1 MTETD
6 PPDRPASGSP
16 ASEALDRLRRADP
29 VIGRLIDEHPGFD
42 PRAWL
47 AQLPPMDAFGVL
59 VFQVAGQQLSVAST
73 RAILLRLEERFGGQ
87 LPSPRELL
95 AADPADLRRA
105 GFSARKVETLRELAR
120 RFDDGRLSAAAL
132 TQMSD
137 DQVEAELTRVPG
149 IGRWTADGFLLVA
162 LQRPDVMLSGDLALR
177 RAIRRAYEL
186 DHVPS
191 EDEVREIAE
200 RWRPYRSVAV
210 GYLFASEYEPPQ
222 A

>member
-1 MTETD
+1 VTRTGSR
-6 PPDRPASGSP
+6 DRPPGGTRD
-16 ASEALDRLRRADP
+16 SEALDRLRRADP
-29 VIGRLIDEHPGFD
+29 VIGRLIDQHPGFD

-59 VFQVAGQQLSVAST
+59 IFQVAGQQLSVAST
-73 RAILLRLEERFGGQ
+73 RAILERLQERFGGR
-87 LPSPRELL
+87 LPSPQELL
-95 AADPADLRRA
+95 AADPAELRKV

-137 DQVEAELTRVPG
+137 DEVEAELTSVRG
-149 IGRWTADGFLLVA
+149 IGRWTVDGFLLVA

-177 RAIRRAYEL
+177 RAIRRAYQL
-186 DHVPS
+186 DHLPS
-191 EDEVREIAE
+191 EGEVLEIAE
-200 RWRPYRSVAV
+200 RWRPYRSLAV
-210 GYLFASEYEPPQ
+210 SYLFASEYEPRQ

>member
-1 MTETD
+1 VTQTGS
-6 PPDRPASGSP
+6 PDRAPGGARD
-16 ASEALDRLRRADP
+16 AEALDRLRRADP

-42 PRAWL
+42 PQAWL

-59 VFQVAGQQLSVAST
+59 IFQVAGQQLSVAST
-73 RAILLRLEERFGGQ
+73 RAILERLQERFGGR

-120 RFDDGRLSAAAL
+120 RFEDGRLSAAAL
-132 TQMSD
+132 TRMSD
-137 DQVEAELTRVPG
+137 DEVEAELTSVRG
-149 IGRWTADGFLLVA
+149 IGRWTVDGFLLVA

-177 RAIRRAYEL
+177 RAIRRAYQL
-186 DHVPS
+186 DHLPS
-191 EDEVREIAE
+191 EGEVLEIAE
-200 RWRPYRSVAV
+200 RWRPYRSLAV
-210 GYLFASEYEPPQ
+210 SYLFASEYEPPQ